1 LGSDER
7 VILGEIGE
15 YLGEPL
21 RSNVGDTEGVEAV
34 DDTVDSDSSPLS
46 VFSVS
51 ILLVYLVE

>member
-7 VILGEIGE
+7 IILGEIGE
-15 YLGEPL
+15 YLGELL